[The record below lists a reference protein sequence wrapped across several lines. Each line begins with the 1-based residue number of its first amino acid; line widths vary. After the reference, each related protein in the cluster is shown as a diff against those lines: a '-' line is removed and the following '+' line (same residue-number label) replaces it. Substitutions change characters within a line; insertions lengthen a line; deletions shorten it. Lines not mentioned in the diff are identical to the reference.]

1 MHYVIP
7 LLGGAGV
14 GEKNY
19 RTPSLTNIILKFL
32 ESGIFANQNK
42 LNMLFK
48 KRNLFVLAV
57 ALLVIVTAPSCNLY
71 PDSETRV
78 EDLDIT
84 VTNYDKGNDFS
95 QNKTYS
101 IVDEVVEVDDDTTN
115 PPDVITNSALIIQ
128 QIDANMQA
136 LGYDK
141 IPDNT
146 ITVPDV
152 RITAVATS
160 TTTWFYYYYYYWDY
174 WYWWGYYPCCYY
186 YPPTYPV
193 IESYTTGTL
202 VMQMAQFKGV
212 ASGDSVKTVWTGV
225 VNGLLDEDTPA
236 NLKTRIKRSIDE
248 AFEQSPYLNV
258 NGN

>member
-1 MHYVIP
+1 MQK
-7 LLGGAGV
+7 
-14 GEKNY
+14 KNV
-19 RTPSLTNIILKFL
+19 F
-32 ESGIFANQNK
+32 IFTA
-42 LNMLFK
+42 
-48 KRNLFVLAV
+48 
-57 ALLVIVTAPSCNLY
+57 ALLMIATVPSCNLY

-84 VTNYDKGNDFS
+84 VTYYDKENDFS
-95 QNKTYS
+95 QNLTYS

-115 PPDVITNSALIIQ
+115 PPDPVTNSATIIQ

-136 LGYDK
+136 LGYEK

-146 ITVPDV
+146 INVPDV

-160 TTTWFYYYYYYWDY
+160 TTTWYYYYYYYWDY

-193 IESYTTGTL
+193 VESYTTGTL

-225 VNGLLDEDTPA
+225 INGLLEEDTQA
-236 NLKTRIKRSIDE
+236 NLKTRIKNSIDE
-248 AFEQSPYLNV
+248 AFRQSPYLDV
-258 NGN
+258 NPN